1 MTRCKDDVKWMKV
14 ALAEAE
20 RALQVGDFP
29 VGCVVVSGGCVV
41 ATGHRSGTAD
51 GPGNELDHAEVTA
64 LRNLMEIGGIG
75 EGSAA
80 TLYCTMEPCLMC
92 FGAILL
98 SGVSRVVWAYED
110 AMGGGASCD
119 LETVG
124 PLYRGAKVEVE
135 GGVLRDDSLA
145 LFKSFF
151 SNPDNGYWKG
161 SLLERYTLD
170 AI

>member
-1 MTRCKDDVKWMKV
+1 MRV
-14 ALAEAE
+14 ALDEAE
-20 RALQVGDFP
+20 KALEGGDFP
-29 VGCVVVSGGCVV
+29 VGCIVVARGRVV
-41 ATGHRSGTAD
+41 ATGRRSGTAA

-64 LRNLMEIGGIG
+64 LRCLLESGGLP
-75 EGSAA
+75 EGADA

-119 LETVG
+119 LASVG
-124 PLYRGAKVEVE
+124 PLYAQAGVEVR
-135 GGVLRDDSLA
+135 GRVLRKESLA

-151 SNPDNGYWKG
+151 ANPDNGYWKD
-161 SLLERYTLD
+161 SFLEKYTLE
-170 AI
+170 AV